1 MVVPQA
7 QPLSLLVFTFNFAH
21 RPEKELSFSRA
32 GSGILYIRTSERNQV
47 LKPNYQFEKRRKELE
62 KKKKKDEKTQRKG
75 SSTEESP
82 VTETV
87 VIPEKP

>member
-1 MVVPQA
+1 M
-7 QPLSLLVFTFNFAH
+7 
-21 RPEKELSFSRA
+21 
-32 GSGILYIRTSERNQV
+32 